1 MFCENFIRIPAIL
14 WHTHAFEK
22 YVERHSSG
30 YNSAKRYLI
39 DLKFRLDVNTLSTNK
54 TYS

>member
-14 WHTHAFEK
+14 WHTHAIEK

-39 DLKFRLDVNTLSTNK
+39 DLTFRLDVKHTICNTINK
-54 TYS
+54 